1 MIMNERFNSKAI
13 VKKNAKLEEIKKAKQ
28 NKLKNRKS
36 SDTLIQLSDP
46 FGFVSKRH
54 FALPDAQTPIKFL
67 YHHNDYLIAIA
78 AKHIYVFDA
87 TPDSERKILS
97 TINLACIT

>member
-1 MIMNERFNSKAI
+1 MNERFNSKAI

-87 TPDSERKILS
+87 STDSERKILS

>member
-1 MIMNERFNSKAI
+1 MNERFNSKAI

-54 FALPDAQTPIKFL
+54 FALPDA
-67 YHHNDYLIAIA
+67 
-78 AKHIYVFDA
+78 
-87 TPDSERKILS
+87 
-97 TINLACIT
+97 